1 MTVPQPPESGKF
13 VTPDGV
19 TARFEGTF
27 PSNRLPWLK
36 WRIFDVENEL
46 MGEVP
51 SLRKSLEDI
60 TADSA
65 AAGDPGRPDR
75 VRTLIIEK
83 VLDLYRNPSRKT
95 STTSGMDGFTETEGY
110 SQHRN
115 PDRPVIAFS
124 EAELDRVRLPKR
136 RRPKLGTYG
145 VAPAGF

>member
-1 MTVPQPPESGKF
+1 MFKH
-13 VTPDGV
+13 TP
-19 TARFEGTF
+19 
-27 PSNRLPWLK
+27 
-36 WRIFDVENEL
+36 
-46 MGEVP
+46 
-51 SLRKSLEDI
+51 
-60 TADSA
+60 
-65 AAGDPGRPDR
+65 AAGGAPAPPPPPDR
-75 VRTLIIEK
+75 VKTLVIEK

-95 STTSGMDGFTETEGY
+95 SKTSGMDGFTETEGY